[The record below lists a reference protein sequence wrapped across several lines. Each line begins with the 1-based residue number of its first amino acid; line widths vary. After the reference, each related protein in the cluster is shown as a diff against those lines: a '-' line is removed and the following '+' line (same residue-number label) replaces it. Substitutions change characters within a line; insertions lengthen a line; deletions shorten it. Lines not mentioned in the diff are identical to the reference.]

1 MDGKEWQDQG
11 LAHYQ
16 TGAYAEAVKAFANAH
31 AAYEQA
37 GEPEKAAEMLNNQG
51 GVYHMLQEWGKA
63 KKAFLEARAQ
73 FMRLEDHGRQ
83 AQVTANLGMLA
94 NARGQSKEAV
104 VYFEEAITAFQ
115 AQEDRVRQSDT
126 WRALSLV
133 YFKQWRLLD
142 ALSAYSAALDC
153 KPHLSLGQRFL
164 RWLFRLPKRL
174 LGGK

>member
-11 LAHYQ
+11 LVHYQ
-16 TGAYAEAVKAFANAH
+16 TGAYAEAVKAFAHAH

-37 GEPEKAAEMLNNQG
+37 GEPGKAAEMLNNQG
-51 GVYHMLQEWGKA
+51 GVYRMLQEWAKA

-73 FMRLEDHGRQ
+73 FMHLGDHGRQ
-83 AQVTANLGMLA
+83 AQVTANLGILA
-94 NARGQSKEAV
+94 NAQGQSKEAV
-104 VYFEEAITAFQ
+104 VYFEEAIAAFQ
-115 AQEDRVRQSDT
+115 AQGDRIRQSDT
-126 WRALSLV
+126 WRALSLA

-153 KPHLSLGQRFL
+153 KPRLSLGQRFL
-164 RWLFRLPKRL
+164 RWLFRLPIRS